1 MSEEDDEA
9 EDLRGALVMDRT
21 GTPCGHALRLLRDRR
36 TGALVFVS
44 IRDGL
49 LGRRRHLIPLAE
61 AEIGY
66 ERIDV
71 PYSRAR
77 VMDSPSFE
85 PGHRVLP
92 EDETAVCA
100 HYGLAGPTP
109 WWEGGTVVGGGNSPL
124 TAADESPGGAGRRRI
139 ARG

>member
-77 VMDSPSFE
+77 VMDSPHCLSDPSASRRTTPSLSGSE
-85 PGHRVLP
+85 SAAS
-92 EDETAVCA
+92 TAVR
-100 HYGLAGPTP
+100 
-109 WWEGGTVVGGGNSPL
+109 GTS
-124 TAADESPGGAGRRRI
+124 
-139 ARG
+139 ARSG